1 MSNCNTCGKSFGFFT
16 KELGCPKC
24 NKVFCKK
31 CLVYKIA
38 ASDNPKKTIW
48 VCLRCSKVQEDPM
61 IGSKNKKPP
70 LEELLAVKP
79 EELAI
84 PILEPSTSNEDNS
97 IRSRLDELKGTNNP
111 EMTVED
117 SNIDDIQKRLAE
129 LKGVD
134 YKKPTDKILFSKD
147 SRTEQEKIDD
157 LLKQFVEERDI
168 NQQYTTQTEESS
180 GSIDDIE
187 RRLALLRGQDVSK
200 IKAPLPD
207 YSDETEQEELDRT
220 IMQYLEEAKLPDL
233 EETIESEFMKSIPKP
248 ENKKD
253 IEELPFCEIC
263 NEDAVIRCLECEN
276 IFCHRCFLEFHEE
289 EDYKTHKTKPYQA
302 PKESGD

>member
-1 MSNCNTCGKSFGFFT
+1 MSNCNTCGRTFGFFS

-31 CLVYKIA
+31 CLCYKIA
-38 ASDNPKKTIW
+38 ASDNPKKLIL
-48 VCLRCSKVQEDPM
+48 VCLRCSKIQEDPM
-61 IGSKNKKPP
+61 IGSKNKKPQ
-70 LEELLAVKP
+70 LEELLVVKP
-79 EELAI
+79 DEFES
-84 PILEPSTSNEDNS
+84 PILEPSTSNDDNLV
-97 IRSRLDELKGTNNP
+97 RNRLDELKSNNDP

-117 SNIDDIQKRLAE
+117 SNIDDIQMRLAS
-129 LKGVD
+129 LKGVE
-134 YKKPTDKILFSKD
+134 YKKTTDKIIFSKD
-147 SRTEQEKIDD
+147 TRTEQEKIDD
-157 LLKQFVEERDI
+157 LLKQFVDEKQI
-168 NQQYTTQTEESS
+168 NQQYTSQPVESS

-200 IKAPLPD
+200 IKSQLPD
-207 YSDETEQEELDRT
+207 FSETEQEEVNRT

-233 EETIESEFMKSIPKP
+233 EETAESEFMNSIPKP

-276 IFCHRCFLEFHEE
+276 IFCHKCFLEFHDEE
-289 EDYKTHKTKPYQA
+289 EYKSHKTKPYQA
-302 PKESGD
+302 PKESDE